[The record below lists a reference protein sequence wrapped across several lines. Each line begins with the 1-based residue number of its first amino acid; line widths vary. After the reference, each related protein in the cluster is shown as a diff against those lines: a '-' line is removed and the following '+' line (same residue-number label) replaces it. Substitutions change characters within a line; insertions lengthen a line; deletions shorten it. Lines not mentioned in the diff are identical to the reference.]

1 MWNLKVVGVIE
12 LFLYFPKVIELI
24 LGWLST
30 YMWHPVVAVL
40 DEQGLPRE
48 YGELTDTLKTDAE
61 ILVVVVH
68 AWIGKEMRH
77 EAE

>member
-12 LFLYFPKVIELI
+12 LFLYFPKVIEVI

-40 DEQGLPRE
+40 DEQGLLRGYRE
-48 YGELTDTLKTDAE
+48 IADTPKAAGE
-61 ILVVVVH
+61 ILAAFSVV
-68 AWIGKEMRH
+68 G
-77 EAE
+77 